1 MPVDQRGLVH
11 LSARAGEPD
20 KIDNFAQL
28 EDHLSSPLLR
38 STLTNTCFGTFPP
51 STNNVNPHT
60 EKQLASYLANTK
72 NLGRNVILV
81 FLLFIPAL
89 PLFPLMNLRFHS
101 KSKALQAD
109 PELRPLLD
117 ELSRLSKKELIELS
131 KGLELK
137 SRIAEFYLLR
147 NAHRQA
153 GIIICGI
160 IVLLVVVF
168 WASGISI

>member
-1 MPVDQRGLVH
+1 M
-11 LSARAGEPD
+11 
-20 KIDNFAQL
+20 
-28 EDHLSSPLLR
+28 
-38 STLTNTCFGTFPP
+38 
-51 STNNVNPHT
+51 NPQT

-89 PLFPLMNLRFHS
+89 PLFPLMNLHFHS
-101 KSKALQAD
+101 KSKALLAD
-109 PELRPLLD
+109 PELRPLID
-117 ELSRLSKKELIELS
+117 EVARLPKKELVAMS

-147 NAHRQA
+147 NAHKQT
-153 GIIICGI
+153 GFIITAI
-160 IVLLVVVF
+160 ILLLAIVF

>member
-1 MPVDQRGLVH
+1 M
-11 LSARAGEPD
+11 
-20 KIDNFAQL
+20 
-28 EDHLSSPLLR
+28 
-38 STLTNTCFGTFPP
+38 
-51 STNNVNPHT
+51 NPQT

-72 NLGRNVILV
+72 NLGRNVILI

-101 KSKALQAD
+101 KSKTLQAD
-109 PELRPLLD
+109 PELRPVL
-117 ELSRLSKKELIELS
+117 ERLSRLPKKELVELS

-147 NAHRQA
+147 NAHKQA
-153 GIIICGI
+153 GLVISAI
-160 IVLLVVVF
+160 IVLLVIVF